1 MSLTVNVLILPLRSK
16 NSRPG
21 TQLIVARQQR
31 LSTLS
36 FLEALAF
43 IPKTATSPAVFQTY
57 PAFSQLRAL
66 AHAVPLA

>member
-16 NSRPG
+16 NCRPG

-43 IPKTATSPAVFQTY
+43 IPKTATSPAIF
-57 PAFSQLRAL
+57 
-66 AHAVPLA
+66 